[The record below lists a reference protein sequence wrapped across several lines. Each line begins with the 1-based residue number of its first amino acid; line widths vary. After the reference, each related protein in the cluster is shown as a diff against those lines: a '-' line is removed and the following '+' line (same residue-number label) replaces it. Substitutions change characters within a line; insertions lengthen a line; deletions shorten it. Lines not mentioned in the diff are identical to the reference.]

1 MRAWLLVTELKLL
14 QWLVELLIGH
24 QQEWKAVCFV
34 KCPVCTRVHQ
44 EYYKRCCLMSNG
56 NRVSFDDDAMVISNG
71 KDELKCKRDV
81 SNGPGGMFYVAGT
94 GHRVEDAAA

>member
-1 MRAWLLVTELKLL
+1 
-14 QWLVELLIGH
+14 
-24 QQEWKAVCFV
+24 
-34 KCPVCTRVHQ
+34 
-44 EYYKRCCLMSNG
+44 MSNG